1 MNGSDFLENLKYVV
15 NESEESKKKIA
26 IFLHFASDEEKKLLI
41 KKLEELND
49 SELSQFIYS
58 LRIFK

>member
-1 MNGSDFLENLKYVV
+1 MENLKYVV